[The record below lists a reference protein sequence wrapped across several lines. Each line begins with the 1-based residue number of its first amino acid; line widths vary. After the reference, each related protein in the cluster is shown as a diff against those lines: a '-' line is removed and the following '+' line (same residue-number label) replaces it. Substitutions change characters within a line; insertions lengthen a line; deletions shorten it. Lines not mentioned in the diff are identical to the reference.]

1 MTVLG
6 LEETCVRWDIA
17 AITETFPHRTRQFAI
32 CNVARLNVLYL
43 YPYLF
48 FFSCQRGHF
57 NSMVVVLN
65 VKKYG
70 DNSNSTQLCS
80 SFNCIRIPG
89 TSPTTGPR
97 SGRTTV
103 LPTTKHDEDCSDF
116 FTHWSKC
123 RVLWIAN
130 ALWTAGSSGDECGG
144 GAHRQLLYSVVHNRR
159 HLASTC

>member
-1 MTVLG
+1 MFTLCS
-6 LEETCVRWDIA
+6 LRYCSNHWDIP
-17 AITETFPHRTRQFAI
+17 TPDQTI
-32 CNVARLNVLYL
+32 CYL
-43 YPYLF
+43 QRCKVECF
-48 FFSCQRGHF
+48 IFISFSIFFSCQRGHF

-70 DNSNSTQLCS
+70 DNSNSKQLCS

-103 LPTTKHDEDCSDF
+103 LPTTKHDEDSSDF

-144 GAHRQLLYSVVHNRR
+144 GANRQLLYSVVHN
-159 HLASTC
+159 SDT